1 MEKHVIINV
10 TSVQRDETGKD
21 EKITLET
28 PGIYG
33 EEGNMRYVSYR
44 ETKLAGMEGTTTT
57 LRVYEDHVSLL
68 REGTFLQEQ
77 EYRISKSSK
86 STYQTLMGPLEVT
99 VVTRSIEDSLT
110 GGEGKVVLTYD
121 VELKGLFNHLNE
133 VVIEVREDP
142 EYSWKSENN

>member
-1 MEKHVIINV
+1 M
-10 TSVQRDETGKD
+10 
-21 EKITLET
+21 
-28 PGIYG
+28 
-33 EEGNMRYVSYR
+33 
-44 ETKLAGMEGTTTT
+44 
-57 LRVYEDHVSLL
+57 
-68 REGTFLQEQ
+68 
-77 EYRISKSSK
+77 
-86 STYQTLMGPLEVT
+86 T

>member
-68 REGTFLQEQ
+68 REGTFLQEK
-77 EYRISKSSK
+77 EYRIGKSSK

>member
-77 EYRISKSSK
+77 KYRIGKSSK

>member
-33 EEGNMRYVSYR
+33 EEGNMRYVSY
-44 ETKLAGMEGTTTT
+44 
-57 LRVYEDHVSLL
+57 EDHVSLL

-77 EYRISKSSK
+77 EYRIGKSSK

>member
-68 REGTFLQEQ
+68 REGTFLQEH
-77 EYRISKSSK
+77 EYRIGKSSK

>member
-44 ETKLAGMEGTTTT
+44 ETKLAGMEVTTTT

-77 EYRISKSSK
+77 EYRIGKSSK

>member
-77 EYRISKSSK
+77 EYRIDKSSK

>member
-1 MEKHVIINV
+1 
-10 TSVQRDETGKD
+10 
-21 EKITLET
+21 
-28 PGIYG
+28 
-33 EEGNMRYVSYR
+33 MRYVSYR

-77 EYRISKSSK
+77 EYRIGKSSK